1 MLSATNEKY
10 CSSAQLNQKVFKAR
24 GTRTRTSSMSAWR
37 RGLQWRLNAIDT
49 GANTPREIKL
59 SFRPRPLL
67 NTRSFIEQL
76 RWRWECVRGWEQEA
90 WQDEGKGLRN
100 KAGKLIYLPLMM
112 VSWHQICATPDLFTA
127 RLPIRKVF
135 LFQLKT
141 QLNICFCF
149 ENIWELKMN
158 IISNIS
164 SGKCKGEIWWDK
176 YIVSLEVHLLQP
188 SAHWNWRLQE
198 IFSIWKM
205 T

>member
-1 MLSATNEKY
+1 
-10 CSSAQLNQKVFKAR
+10 
-24 GTRTRTSSMSAWR
+24 MSAWR
-37 RGLQWRLNAIDT
+37 RGLWWRLNAIDT

-76 RWRWECVRGWEQEA
+76 QWRWECVRGWEQEA

-100 KAGKLIYLPLMM
+100 KAGVKLIYLPLMM

-127 RLPIRKVF
+127 RQPIRKSF
-135 LFQLKT
+135 SLFQLKT

-149 ENIWELKMN
+149 ENIWELKMS

-164 SGKCKGEIWWDK
+164 SGKCCAWRCNGEIRWDE

-188 SAHWNWRLQE
+188 SAH
-198 IFSIWKM
+198 
-205 T
+205 